1 MYAYTHI
8 NIQSMKI
15 YTMKMKI
22 YDESIFQI
30 LKMKV
35 KVFVAQL
42 CSTLF
47 AILWTV

>member
-1 MYAYTHI
+1 
-8 NIQSMKI
+8 MKI